1 MMCRYAQL
9 FAGRS
14 IDGPEVL
21 RVLAALRIV
30 DEIKASMQ
38 QGNKIHDF
46 AIRNYNLQTIPHDL
60 NLTTAQG
67 NAQRISRLK
76 LIRDRKI
83 DERVQ
88 PQMQQSTDVTVG
100 DVIGDGAHGVV

>member
-1 MMCRYAQL
+1 M
-9 FAGRS
+9 
-14 IDGPEVL
+14 
-21 RVLAALRIV
+21 V
-30 DEIKASMQ
+30 DELKASMQ

-46 AIRNYNLQTIPHDL
+46 EIRNYDLQTITHDL
-60 NLTTAQG
+60 NLTTTQG

-88 PQMQQSTDVTVG
+88 PRMQQSTDVIVG
-100 DVIGDGAHGVV
+100 DEIGDGAHGIVCECPA

>member
-1 MMCRYAQL
+1 MCRYAQL

-14 IDGPEVL
+14 INGPEVL

-46 AIRNYNLQTIPHDL
+46 AIHNFNLQTITHDL
-60 NLTTAQG
+60 NLNTTQG
-67 NAQRISRLK
+67 NALRISRLK

-100 DVIGDGAHGVV
+100 DEIGAGAHGVV